1 MRRVVGVILFVLLS
15 FHVQAEDQPKCVSVT
30 SGSISTVDNPG
41 SSVPVGKG
49 TWCPDPVDKEVAK
62 TLVRLDSEVKEWK
75 VRYDASEE
83 KRTRQEKYTAEI
95 DAIWEKKVKEQDE
108 KIAYLS
114 GFWNKTGRVLLWCGL
129 TAVATT
135 ITIYGAEKAGVI
147 KW

>member
-1 MRRVVGVILFVLLS
+1 MRRVVGVILFVLFS

-30 SGSISTVDNPG
+30 TGSISTVDNPG
-41 SSVPVGKG
+41 SPVPVGKG

-114 GFWNKTGRVLLWCGL
+114 GFWRTYGKPILW
-129 TAVATT
+129 AVVAGGAAATT
-135 ITIYGAEKAGVI
+135 TYVVMKL
-147 KW
+147 K

>member
-1 MRRVVGVILFVLLS
+1 MRKALLVLVFMLSS
-15 FHVQAEDQPKCVSVT
+15 FHVRAEDQPKCVSVT
-30 SGSISTVDNPG
+30 SGNIVSTDNPG
-41 SSVPVGKG
+41 SSIPVDKG

-75 VRYDASEE
+75 VRYGASEE

-95 DAIWEKKVKEQDE
+95 DLIWENKVKEQDE

-114 GFWNKTGRVLLWCGL
+114 GFWNKTGRILLWCGL

>member
-83 KRTRQEKYTAEI
+83 KRTRQEKYSLEI

-114 GFWNKTGRVLLWCGL
+114 GFWRTYGKPILW
-129 TAVATT
+129 AVVAGGAAATT
-135 ITIYGAEKAGVI
+135 TYVVMKL
-147 KW
+147 K